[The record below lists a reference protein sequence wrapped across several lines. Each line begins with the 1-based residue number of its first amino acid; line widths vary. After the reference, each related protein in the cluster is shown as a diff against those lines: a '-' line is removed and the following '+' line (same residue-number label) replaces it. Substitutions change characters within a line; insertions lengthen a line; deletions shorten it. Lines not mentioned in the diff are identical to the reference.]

1 MEKRSNILLIVL
13 KSRKTV
19 PDAAQPKQL
28 SEEAGGG
35 NKVWQK
41 QKGQAGSVSRG
52 VQAGAL
58 DHSRAKV
65 T

>member
-1 MEKRSNILLIVL
+1 MEKSSNILLIVL

-28 SEEAGGG
+28 SGEGGG
-35 NKVWQK
+35 EKNVWQK
-41 QKGQAGSVSRG
+41 QKGQARSVSRG

-58 DHSRAKV
+58 DHRRTKV